1 MTDKLREYFNNDD
14 FPAGVWAGK
23 YQVKNESGVA
33 QEETPDDMHRRMAK
47 EFARIDFKQRKSFN
61 LENLSDYGKKLE
73 IQFASFTEAQLEE
86 YFYYYMKDFK
96 YIIPQ
101 GSIMSMLGN
110 TYKTGSLSNCFVV
123 PAPYDSYGGIMR
135 TDEQMA
141 QLMKRR
147 GGVGTNL
154 NTLRFAKSRVSNAAE
169 SSTGAPSFAS
179 RYSNTTREVAQ
190 DGRRGALM
198 LMLSCLHP
206 DIFNWVTMKDDRTKV
221 TGANISVM
229 LTDKFMKAAEA
240 EKDFI
245 CRFPVDRELSQS
257 ETNLILNSFPYNEI
271 KKVNE
276 GKGFEFY
283 AMKIKA
289 RELFDLIIEMAWK
302 NAEPGLAFMDA
313 IHNFSPDG
321 VYEMFKAI
329 ASNPCGEQWLNAF
342 DSCRL
347 MALNFF
353 SVVKNPFTKDAEI
366 DWNTLYE
373 ISYLQQRLADNL
385 VELEMEYVQR
395 IIAKIKSDPEPEEIK
410 AVELDLWEN
419 VYKTAKAGRRTG
431 CGFTAL
437 GDMVAALGLKYDS
450 DEGIAAME
458 KVAKIKME
466 AELDCSI
473 DLAILRGIFEGWNK
487 DLEFLSSK
495 SVKGLALDG
504 KNNFYNMLCEE
515 FPKQSEKIYQFGRR
529 NVSWSTVAP
538 TGSLSII
545 TKLINNFNASAGIE
559 PQFALWYFRNKK
571 INPNDKNT
579 RVDFVDQN
587 GDSWQQF
594 PIVMGAFKDW
604 YEVNKHI
611 IFPDEIVNGH
621 EYMEIEEMSPSD
633 IKMIFELSPWFGS
646 TANDINWVKR
656 VEIQS
661 RIQRYTTNAISS
673 TVNLPETVKKEE
685 VAEIYWAA
693 WKAGLKGI
701 TVYRDGSRTGVLV
714 NKAVTAEN
722 FDQNQAPKR
731 PESLEASIFH
741 LKVKGNDYTVA
752 VGELN
757 EKPYEIFATEGVA
770 LKGCDKGTISKKG
783 KGKYHFICKDV
794 DEAITENMTDEQAAL
809 TRMLSTALRHGAD
822 VRFIV
827 EQLNKTNGDMT
838 SFSKAMARTLKR
850 YIPDDTKIKGKCQ
863 DCGSENLVYR
873 EGCKSCLECGSSA
886 CGG

>member
-1 MTDKLREYFNNDD
+1 MTNKLREYFNSDD

-23 YQVKNESGVA
+23 YQVKNESGVP

-47 EFARIDFKQRKSFN
+47 EFARIDFKQRKTIS
-61 LENLSDYGKKLE
+61 LENLSEYGKKLE
-73 IQFASFTEAQLEE
+73 TEFASYSEAQLEE

-110 TYKTGSLSNCFVV
+110 IYKTGSLSNCFVV

-240 EKDFI
+240 GEDFI
-245 CRFPVDRELSQS
+245 CRFPIDRELSQS
-257 ETNLILNSFPYNEI
+257 ETNLILNSFPYNEVR
-271 KKVNE
+271 KVNE

-283 AMKIKA
+283 AMRIKA

-321 VYEMFKAI
+321 VYEMFRAI

-347 MALNFF
+347 MALNLF
-353 SVVKNPFTKDAEI
+353 SIVDNPFTKKASI
-366 DWNTLYE
+366 NWNTLYE
-373 ISYLQQRLADNL
+373 IAYLQQRLADNL

-450 DEGIAAME
+450 DEGIAIME
-458 KVAKIKME
+458 KVAKVKME

-473 DLAILRGIFEGWNK
+473 DLAILRSTFEGWDK
-487 DLEFLSSK
+487 DLEFDINYLNSGDIDY
-495 SVKGLALDG
+495 VGGEND
-504 KNNFYNMLCEE
+504 FYEMLTEE
-515 FPKQSEKIYQFGRR
+515 FYPQCLRMIKFGRR

-604 YEVNKHI
+604 YDVTDQVEK
-611 IFPDEIVNGH
+611 FGK
-621 EYMEIEEMSPSD
+621 IESLSPSEMETVF
-633 IKMIFELSPWFGS
+633 KLSPWYGS

-661 RIQRYTTNAISS
+661 RIQKYTTNAISS
-673 TVNLPETVKKEE
+673 TVNLPETVKQEE

-714 NKAVTAEN
+714 NKAVTAEE
-722 FDQNQAPKR
+722 FQYVDAIKR
-731 PESLEASIFH
+731 PKDLYANLH
-741 LKVKGNDYTVA
+741 VVTVKGVKYCIV
-752 VGELN
+752 VGLLD
-757 EKPYEIFATEGVA
+757 EKPYEIFAFNCSDEICSESKGKITKNSKRKYKYISEEYEIMNLQEMASHADEQMLTRLVSGLLRHRTSPKFIIDQIDKCPLEIVSFGKA
-770 LKGCDKGTISKKG
+770 LIRVLKKYVLEEELLKGNTCPE
-783 KGKYHFICKDV
+783 CKSD
-794 DEAITENMTDEQAAL
+794 
-809 TRMLSTALRHGAD
+809 
-822 VRFIV
+822 
-827 EQLNKTNGDMT
+827 
-838 SFSKAMARTLKR
+838 
-850 YIPDDTKIKGKCQ
+850 
-863 DCGSENLVYR
+863 NLVFS
-873 EGCKSCLECGSSA
+873 EGCKKCVSCGYSA
-886 CGG
+886 C

>member
-1 MTDKLREYFNNDD
+1 MTDKLREYFNGDD

-23 YQVKNESGVA
+23 YQVKNESGVP

-47 EFARIDFKQRKSFN
+47 EFARIDFKQRKTIS
-61 LENLSDYGKKLE
+61 LENLSEYGKKLE
-73 IQFASFTEAQLEE
+73 TEFASYSEAQLEE

-110 TYKTGSLSNCFVV
+110 IYKTGSLSNCFVV

-240 EKDFI
+240 GEDFI
-245 CRFPVDRELSQS
+245 CRFPIDRELSQS
-257 ETNLILNSFPYNEI
+257 ETNLILNSFPYNEVR
-271 KKVNE
+271 KVNE

-283 AMKIKA
+283 AMRIKA

-321 VYEMFKAI
+321 VYEMFRAI

-347 MALNFF
+347 MALNLF
-353 SVVKNPFTKDAEI
+353 SIVDNPFTKEASI
-366 DWNTLYE
+366 NWNTLYE
-373 ISYLQQRLADNL
+373 IAYLQQKLADNL
-385 VELEMEYVQR
+385 VELEMEYIQR

-450 DEGIAAME
+450 DEGIAIME
-458 KVAKIKME
+458 KVAKVKME

-473 DLAILRGIFEGWNK
+473 DLAILRSTFEGWDK
-487 DLEFLSSK
+487 DLEFDINY
-495 SVKGLALDG
+495 LDSG
-504 KNNFYNMLCEE
+504 DIDYVGGENDFYEMLTEE
-515 FPKQSEKIYQFGRR
+515 FYPQCLRMIKFGRR

-604 YEVNKHI
+604 YEINYEHLGYHKSLEN
-611 IFPDEIVNGH
+611 FTPN
-621 EYMEIEEMSPSD
+621 EIET
-633 IKMIFELSPWFGS
+633 IFEYSPWYGS

-661 RIQRYTTNAISS
+661 RIQKYTTNAISS
-673 TVNLPETVKKEE
+673 TVNLPETVKQEE

-722 FDQNQAPKR
+722 FDQSQAPKR
-731 PESLEASIFH
+731 PESLNASIFH
-741 LKVKGNDYTVA
+741 LKVRGNDYTVA

-757 EKPYEIFATEGVA
+757 GKPYEIFATEGVA

-783 KGKYHFICKDV
+783 KGRYHFICKDV

-822 VRFIV
+822 VKFIV

-838 SFSKAMARTLKR
+838 SFSKAMARTLKK
-850 YIPDDTKIKGKCQ
+850 YIPEGSKSTVSCK
-863 DCGSENLVYR
+863 DCGSDAVIFQ
-873 EGCKSCLECGSSA
+873 EGCQTCQSCGSSK
-886 CGG
+886 CG